1 MPTPAPKGPPR
12 EEGFIIIEVLVSA
25 IILALV
31 AGAVLTLITATTRS
45 AASQRTRATAY
56 GLAQET
62 QAKLRTMRISELK
75 SLNRS
80 RPETVSGTTYT
91 IEERGAFV
99 NNSSETSSC
108 GESNSAPSY
117 IKITSTVSANGLA
130 NPVSLQ
136 SIVSPTSGSLDA
148 NLGNLA
154 LQASNAREEP
164 LSEVPISLTGK
175 ANYNGSTDSAGCA
188 NFNQIP
194 SGNYSVT
201 ATNSAG
207 LITPEG
213 KTSWVKESGV
223 PAGGTQE
230 LTFHFDKPGTL
241 KPEFVYLEPGTGT
254 PRPAP
259 MDAMQIYNPESG
271 AAASTVGTPGGTRTA
286 TVTATGLYPFKTK
299 YAVYAGSCTGN
310 NPNPE
315 NKEPANQ
322 VGVGALELTPGG
334 VATGQVRV
342 PALELNVTN
351 NGGVVVGAK
360 VVVTDSTCGSSA
372 KRTYITNAGGHLAKT
387 SGGATEAGLPFGTYK
402 VCASATISG
411 AIRRAEVSNVEVKNL
426 AAGTILNLPL
436 GSGSSECS

>member
-1 MPTPAPKGPPR
+1 
-12 EEGFIIIEVLVSA
+12 
-25 IILALV
+25 
-31 AGAVLTLITATTRS
+31 
-45 AASQRTRATAY
+45 
-56 GLAQET
+56 
-62 QAKLRTMRISELK
+62 MRISDLTSWSK
-75 SLNRS
+75 SHS
-80 RPETVSGTTYT
+80 ETVSGTTYR
-91 IEERGAFV
+91 IEERGFFV
-99 NNSSETSSC
+99 NNSSGTSSC
-108 GESNSAPSY
+108 GESDSAPSY

-130 NPVSLQ
+130 RPVSLQ
-136 SIVSPTSGSLDA
+136 SIVSPTSGSVDA

-154 LQASNAREEP
+154 LQASNARNEP
-164 LSEVPISLTGK
+164 LSEVPISLSGP
-175 ANYNGSTDSAGCA
+175 ANYSGSTDSSGCA

-194 SGNYSVT
+194 SGNYRVT

-213 KTSWVKESGV
+213 NTTWVKESAGV
-223 PAGGTQE
+223 PAGGTQQ

-241 KPEFVYLEPGTGT
+241 KPEFIYLEPGTGT

-259 MDAMQIYNPESG
+259 VDAMQIYNPESG
-271 AAASTVGTPGGTRTA
+271 SVASTFGTPGGARSA
-286 TVTATGLYPFKTK
+286 TLTATGRYPFKTN
-299 YAVYAGSCTGN
+299 YAVYAGSCLGN

-315 NKEPANQ
+315 NKAPANE
-322 VGVGALELTPGG
+322 VGVGALQLTPGG

-360 VVVTDSTCGSSA
+360 VVVTDNTCGSSV

-387 SGGATEAGLPFGTYK
+387 SGGATEAGLPFGAYK

-411 AIRRAEVSNVEVKNL
+411 AIRRAEVASVEVKNF

-436 GSGSSECS
+436 ASGSSECS